1 MDLLFFNSVD
11 LHTQTYDDA
20 SNSRNDATS
29 SYPIE
34 MRVERVLA
42 GVLLAALRADNVRV
56 LIAEMNV
63 FNVPLQGHFMKI

>member
-1 MDLLFFNSVD
+1 M
-11 LHTQTYDDA
+11 TIQA
-20 SNSRNDATS
+20 

-63 FNVPLQGHFMKI
+63 FNMPLQGHFVKI